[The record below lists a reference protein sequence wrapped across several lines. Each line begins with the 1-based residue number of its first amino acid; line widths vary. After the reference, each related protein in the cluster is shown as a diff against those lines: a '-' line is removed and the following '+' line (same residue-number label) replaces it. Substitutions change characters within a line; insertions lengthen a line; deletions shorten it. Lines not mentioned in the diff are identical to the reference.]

1 MIFYAILKIT
11 AKMVIPVQ
19 QPVERVPMHVMMLT
33 VAMETPQQDQQKLI
47 PTGSI
52 KFYGISLHII
62 SIV

>member
-1 MIFYAILKIT
+1 MV
-11 AKMVIPVQ
+11 VIPVQ
-19 QPVERVPMHVMMLT
+19 RPVERVPMHVMMLT
-33 VAMETPQQDQQKLI
+33 VEMETPQRDQQKLI

>member
-1 MIFYAILKIT
+1 MV
-11 AKMVIPVQ
+11 VIPVQ

-33 VAMETPQQDQQKLI
+33 VEMETPQQDQQKLI